1 MKHQK
6 RGTATVKEKY
16 RNVQVSP
23 RAHAAIKAMALR
35 LDISMGAVIARSVYE
50 RGLEDRICEP

>member
-23 RAHAAIKAMALR
+23 RTHAAIKAMAQR
-35 LDISMGAVIARSVYE
+35 LDVSMGAVIARAVYE